1 MTLGEQIRA
10 AREGKN
16 LSQEELAEYMGVS
29 RQAVSKWENNTAVP
43 HGANLE
49 RLAEFLGLE
58 LPRAEASPKKHNV
71 FAWIG
76 WGLAAVL
83 LIFIVVTWIY
93 QKEPVQDH
101 SNMEPVAPQESTDT
115 QPSLH
120 SIRFY
125 NEAQEEVDSENAV
138 FPEYNAAKIDSI
150 LIQWTG
156 NTPLRTV
163 KMYFSASGSGI
174 VQMELLEVSVPVD
187 AGNALLLSA
196 ESLHRD
202 DLEGYLYFELD
213 FDGGDTITTY
223 DPYNMDFI
231 FFDDSVSTLAY
242 IESFDGTQLVFDVVE
257 WINIP
262 SERAQEL
269 GIMDSGSG
277 FYIYNESDT
286 VEQCLVAENC
296 VCSVFDWDE
305 DGLLVPTAVSI
316 SELQSRLK
324 EQTFPGPP
332 YHLTIENNQII
343 EISEQYV
350 P

>member
-93 QKEPVQDH
+93 QKEPVQDN
-101 SNMEPVAPQESTDT
+101 SNMDPAAPQENANMEPALQ
-115 QPSLH
+115 

-125 NEAQEEVDSENAV
+125 NEKQEEV
-138 FPEYNAAKIDSI
+138 FPEANWYNTAEIESI

-156 NTPLRTV
+156 DTPLARVRMFCTPTGTQT
-163 KMYFSASGSGI
+163 SELT
-174 VQMELLEVSVPVD
+174 ELLETKDFGDS
-187 AGNALLLSA
+187 GNAVLLSA
-196 ESLHRD
+196 DSLHRD
-202 DLEGYLYFELD
+202 SLLGHLHFELYF
-213 FDGGDTITTY
+213 DGDDTVTSDTY
-223 DPYNMDFI
+223 NVIY
-231 FFDDSVSTLAY
+231 DDRAAILAY
-242 IESFDGTQLVFDVVE
+242 IESFDGEQLAFDEVE
-257 WINIP
+257 WITFP
-262 SERAQEL
+262 SNRAEEL
-269 GIMDSGSG
+269 GLTDPGGG
-277 FYIYNESDT
+277 FDIYNERET
-286 VEQCLVAENC
+286 VEQLPVVKTG
-296 VCSVFDWDE
+296 VCTVLNWEANYTPMNVSTVEFLDILE
-305 DGLLVPTAVSI
+305 ERSGAAVP
-316 SELQSRLK
+316 
-324 EQTFPGPP
+324 
-332 YHLTIENNQII
+332 YYLTIEDNQIV
-343 EISEQYV
+343 EIREQYV